1 LLANDSDPENEA
13 ISVLVSSSES
23 VSRLGASV
31 AIQANGEFVYD
42 PRASVTLQA
51 LKAGD
56 PAVNDTFAYVVA
68 DASGLWTKS
77 TVTVTVTGANSPPV
91 PAPDQFSTVENI
103 VLVVPAAGVLA
114 NDTDPD
120 STSLSTVSQAISS
133 QYGAAIQMRPDGG
146 FTYDPSGS
154 PTLRALQTGQTL
166 ADSFAYQVRDD
177 EGATAVGTVTVVV
190 SGFSDPPYQNPANH
204 YDVSGDG
211 SVSPIDPL
219 ILINYIN
226 ANGQGPIP
234 AGRPTPPYLD
244 VNGDGSAT
252 AEDVILVV
260 NRLNSF
266 AAGEGESV
274 AEAVYVRS
282 PENVAANA
290 APLNA
295 WSFSTLSD
303 ADAATQFGQPI
314 DGAWDRGSA
323 RSDPSPWGSVCT
335 AEAPRLSPA
344 LPRSVFDEWD
354 AKASDLEDTLTAI
367 SDEADA
373 AEREAATDALIE
385 ALFG

>member
-1 LLANDSDPENEA
+1 
-13 ISVLVSSSES
+13 
-23 VSRLGASV
+23 
-31 AIQANGEFVYD
+31 
-42 PRASVTLQA
+42 
-51 LKAGD
+51 
-56 PAVNDTFAYVVA
+56 
-68 DASGLWTKS
+68 
-77 TVTVTVTGANSPPV
+77 V
-91 PAPDQFSTVENI
+91 PAPDQYSTDENI

-120 STSLSTVSQAISS
+120 STSLSAVAQAITS
-133 QYGAAIQMRPDGG
+133 QYGAAIQMRSDGG

-154 PTLRALQTGQTL
+154 PTLRAMQTGQTM
-166 ADSFAYQVRDD
+166 ADNFAYQVRDA

-190 SGFSDPPYQNPANH
+190 SGFSDPPYQNPANN

-211 SVSPIDPL
+211 AVSPIDPL

-260 NRLNSF
+260 NQLNSF

-274 AEAVYVRS
+274 AEAVLVRRQ
-282 PENVAANA
+282 EEVAANA
-290 APLNA
+290 APLNVGP
-295 WSFSTLSD
+295 FNTHSD
-303 ADAATQFGQPI
+303 AADATRFGPSF
-314 DGAWDRGSA
+314 DGAGHRGSA
-323 RSDPSPWGSVCT
+323 RSDPSPWGSVWT

-354 AKASDLEDTLTAI
+354 AEALDLEDTLTAI

-373 AEREAATDALIE
+373 AEREAATDELIE